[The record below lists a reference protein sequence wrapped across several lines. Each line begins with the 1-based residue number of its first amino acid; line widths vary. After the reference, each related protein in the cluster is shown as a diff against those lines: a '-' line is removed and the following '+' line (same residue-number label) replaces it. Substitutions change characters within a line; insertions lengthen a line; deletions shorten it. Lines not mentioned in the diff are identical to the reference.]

1 MKLSELLKTIQ
12 PVQVTGSTEKDI
24 TGVNID
30 SRLVAAGHL
39 FMAMRGTQTDG
50 HAYIPAAIEKG
61 AIAVLCEDMPEEP
74 TPNITYIQV
83 KDSENAVGKVAT
95 AFYGDPTSK
104 MELVGVTGTNGKTT
118 IATLLYNTFRHFG
131 YKVGLISTV
140 CNYIDDRAIPT
151 EHTTPD
157 PITLNR
163 LLGEMADSGCKYAFM
178 EVSSHSIAQQR
189 ISGLKFAGG
198 IFTNLTRDHLDYHK
212 TVENYLKAKKKFFD
226 DMPKNAFSLTNLD
239 DKNGLVMTQNTRSRV
254 YTYSLRSL
262 SDFKGK
268 ILESHFEGMLL
279 DFNNRELAVRF
290 IGKFNA
296 YNLLAVFG
304 AAVLLG
310 KKEEDVLIALS
321 TLHPVAG
328 RFDSIRSPKGITAI
342 VDYAH
347 TPDALVN
354 VLNAIH
360 DVLEGKGK
368 VITVVGAGG
377 NRDKG
382 KRPIMAKES
391 ARLSDRVIITSD
403 NPRFEEPQDII
414 NDMLAGLDKDDR
426 QKTYML
432 AQPGDVILIA
442 GKGHENYQEIKG
454 VKHHFDDK
462 EIIKE
467 IMN

>member
-12 PVQVTGSTEKDI
+12 PVQITGSTEKDI

-226 DMPKNAFSLTNLD
+226 DLPKNAFSLTNLD

-354 VLNAIH
+354 VLNAVH

-414 NDMLAGLDKDDR
+414 NDMLAGLDKDDM
-426 QKTYML
+426 QKTISIT
-432 AQPGDVILIA
+432 DR
-442 GKGHENYQEIKG
+442 
-454 VKHHFDDK
+454 K
-462 EIIKE
+462 ESSLPAKDMKTIRR
-467 IMN
+467 